1 MVKKNRVDASKNFD
15 FAPISSKQMISP
27 RTVEKPLNILKKR
40 VVFSIWRAEKWK
52 FIAGDWIKRFSLIVR
67 NFSQDFYQKRFL
79 KILKIFGKHFHF
91 FGWKFEKFWK
101 ISTFFHFRRKI
112 ESHFRRIENEKSRDF
127 FEIFQKFQIF
137 HPKK

>member
-67 NFSQDFYQKRFL
+67 NFSQDFYQKIFI
-79 KILKIFGKHFHF
+79 KILKIFEKHFHF
-91 FGWKFEKFWK
+91 LDGKFENFWK
-101 ISTFFHFRRKI
+101 ISTFFVFDPSKMTLDF
-112 ESHFRRIENEKSRDF
+112 SFENEKSWDF
-127 FEIFQKFQIF
+127 SKKTNFQS
-137 HPKK
+137 KKK